1 MNTIGTD
8 KANGTFGYPRRDK
21 SSRANRLEWVS
32 GRGVRVGASRQYLT
46 RLRFR
51 IPARALTRMAQ
62 PIGLVI
68 VLILPLLLI
77 ADSLRVVGVMML
89 NYAVGL
95 LIGVIRFKLS
105 GPRMQRLL

>member
-32 GRGVRVGASRQYLT
+32 SRGVGVGAWRQYLS

-51 IPARALTRMAQ
+51 IPASALRRMTQ

-68 VLILPLLLI
+68 VVLLPLLLI
-77 ADSLRVVGVMML
+77 ADSFRVVGVMIF

-95 LIGVIRFKLS
+95 LIGVIRFKLAE
-105 GPRMQRLL
+105 PRVQRLL